1 MIIKA
6 EVGGGT
12 NYALGALRWS
22 APQLFHC
29 VRMALQNKYELLS
42 KASWSGFT
50 VVKSTL
56 SGCVI
61 VVSSLYDI
69 GINAQPRSILLLI
82 RQLV

>member
-1 MIIKA
+1 MECSII
-6 EVGGGT
+6 VP
-12 NYALGALRWS
+12 LCLRI
-22 APQLFHC
+22 
-29 VRMALQNKYELLS
+29 VLQNKYELLS

-56 SGCVI
+56 SGGVI

-82 RQLV
+82 RQPV